1 MPAIPLVVDPNV
13 TASGRQAIH
22 LDAGFEAIRSELG
35 ITATFPPAVVVEADE
50 VIRRGPHPVAVL
62 DQRHVPFVTIDPPG
76 SMDLDQALALER
88 DPSGG
93 YVLHYAIADV
103 GAFVTPGGALDLE
116 ARSRVV
122 TVYLPDERVPLHP
135 PALSE
140 GAASLLPDVDRQA
153 LVWTIRL
160 DAEARPFDVR
170 VERSLVRS
178 RQRFTYAEVQAL
190 LDGGRA
196 DEPLQL
202 LAEVGRLREKAEIDR
217 GGVSL
222 PIPDQQ
228 VVEID
233 GRYHLEFRAP
243 LAVEGWNA
251 QLSLLTGMCAADLML
266 AGDVGVLRTLP
277 PPPAETVTTLR
288 QRAAALGVAW
298 PAGDSAMASYPAL
311 IRSLDATVPAH
322 AALLTQAARL
332 FRGAGY
338 LGFDGVSPTGD
349 LRLHAAVAAPYA
361 HVTAPLRRL
370 VDRFGNEVVLALCAG
385 TAVPAWTREALDEL
399 PSLMDAGRR
408 RENAANGMALDLVE
422 SVVLQGCIGTAELQ
436 GIVTN
441 TGKGHATVQIL
452 DPAVVASVAD
462 PAGTLAAGQEI
473 RVRVASVDVAARTV
487 DYEVL

>member
-1 MPAIPLVVDPNV
+1 
-13 TASGRQAIH
+13 
-22 LDAGFEAIRSELG
+22 
-35 ITATFPPAVVVEADE
+35 
-50 VIRRGPHPVAVL
+50 
-62 DQRHVPFVTIDPPG
+62 
-76 SMDLDQALALER
+76 
-88 DPSGG
+88 
-93 YVLHYAIADV
+93 V

-122 TVYLPDERVPLHP
+122 TIYLPDERVPLHP

-160 DAEARPFDVR
+160 DAEARPTDVR
-170 VERSLVRS
+170 VERALVRS

-202 LAEVGRLREKAEIDR
+202 LAEVGRLREQAEIDR

-233 GRYHLEFRAP
+233 GKYHLEFRAP

-266 AGDVGVLRTLP
+266 AGGVGVLRTLP

-298 PAGDSAMASYPAL
+298 PDDAPYASM
-311 IRSLDATVPAH
+311 IRSLDPTKPAH
-322 AALLTQAARL
+322 AALLSQAARL

-338 LGFDGVSPTGD
+338 LRFDGDPPAGD
-349 LRLHAAVAAPYA
+349 ERLHAAVASPYA

-385 TAVPAWTREALDEL
+385 AEPPSWARESLAEL
-399 PSLMDAGRR
+399 PSLMDSGRH
-408 RENAANGMALDLVE
+408 RENAADGMALDLVE
-422 SVVLQGCIGTAELQ
+422 AAVLAGCIDDVLPAV
-436 GIVTN
+436 VTT
-441 TGKGHATVQIL
+441 TGKGRATVQIL
-452 DPAVVASVAD
+452 DPAV
-462 PAGTLAAGQEI
+462 I
-473 RVRVASVDVAARTV
+473 ASVDDPDGALVAGEEIRLRVKSADVATRKTTFTV
-487 DYEVL
+487 AYPTDPHHP